1 MMEEKIRI
9 EVENLE
15 KNERIDK
22 YLSSKL
28 DDSFSRAKIQKLI
41 DEELIL
47 VNDKVIKSSY
57 KVSNGDVIL
66 ITDKEEDMS
75 VKPEKMDID
84 IVYEDDDVMVINKK
98 SGVVVHPAPGNY
110 SGTLV
115 NGLMYLSKDL
125 SHVNGEFRPGI
136 VHRIDKDTSGL
147 LIVAKNDKAHRIL
160 AEELKE
166 KKVKRKYITLVSG
179 VINHDVGEIDAPI
192 GRDPSDRKKMCVTST
207 NSKDAITHFRVLER
221 YKNASLIECELETG
235 RTHQIRV
242 HMKYINHPVINDPVY
257 GKSNHGEFG
266 QLLHAKEITFTHPTT
281 KEIMTFSCEVPEEFN
296 KILEEYK
303 EESEIKWI

>member
-22 YLSSKL
+22 YISSKL

-47 VNDKVIKSSY
+47 VNDKVIKNSY

-166 KKVKRKYITLVSG
+166 KKIKRKYIALVSG
-179 VINHDVGEIDAPI
+179 VINHDIGEIDAPI
-192 GRDPSDRKKMCVTST
+192 GRDSSDRKKMCVTST

-257 GKSNHGEFG
+257 GKNNHGEFG

-281 KEIMTFSCEVPEEFN
+281 KEVMTFSCEVPEEFN

-303 EESEIKWI
+303 EE

>member
-9 EVENLE
+9 DVENLE
-15 KNERIDK
+15 KSERIDK

-28 DDSFSRAKIQKLI
+28 DDNFSRAKIQKLI

-47 VNDKVIKSSY
+47 VNDKVVKSSY

-66 ITDKEEDMS
+66 ITDKEDDMS
-75 VKPEKMDID
+75 IKPEKMDID
-84 IVYEDDDVMVINKK
+84 IIYEDDDVMVINKK

-166 KKVKRKYITLVSG
+166 KKIKRKYIALVSG
-179 VINHDVGEIDAPI
+179 VINHDIGEIDAPI

-207 NSKDAITHFRVLER
+207 NSKEAITHFRVLER
-221 YKNASLIECELETG
+221 YKNASLIECILETG

-257 GKSNHGEFG
+257 GKNNHGEFG
-266 QLLHAKEITFTHPTT
+266 QLLHAKEIIFTHPTT
-281 KEIMTFSCEVPEEFN
+281 KKVMTFSCNVPEEFN

-303 EESEIKWI
+303 EE

>member
-166 KKVKRKYITLVSG
+166 KKVKRKYIALVSG
-179 VINHDVGEIDAPI
+179 VINHDLGEIDAPI

-242 HMKYINHPVINDPVY
+242 HMNYINHPVINDPVY
-257 GKSNHGEFG
+257 GKNNHGEFG

-281 KEIMTFSCEVPEEFN
+281 KEVMTFSCEVPEEFN

-303 EESEIKWI
+303 EE

>member
-166 KKVKRKYITLVSG
+166 KKIKRKYIALVSG
-179 VINHDVGEIDAPI
+179 VINHDIGEIDAPI

-303 EESEIKWI
+303 EE

>member
-166 KKVKRKYITLVSG
+166 KKIKRKYIALVSG
-179 VINHDVGEIDAPI
+179 VINHDIGEIDAPI

-242 HMKYINHPVINDPVY
+242 HMKYIDHPVINDPVY

-303 EESEIKWI
+303 EE

>member
-9 EVENLE
+9 DVENLE
-15 KNERIDK
+15 KSERIDK

-28 DDSFSRAKIQKLI
+28 DDNFSRAKIQKLI

-166 KKVKRKYITLVSG
+166 KKIKRKYIALVSG

-221 YKNASLIECELETG
+221 YKNASLIECILETG

-257 GKSNHGEFG
+257 GKNNHGEFG

-303 EESEIKWI
+303 EE

>member
-47 VNDKVIKSSY
+47 VNDKVIRSSY

-166 KKVKRKYITLVSG
+166 KKIKRKYIALVSG
-179 VINHDVGEIDAPI
+179 VINHDIGEIDAPI

-281 KEIMTFSCEVPEEFN
+281 KEVMTFSCEVPEEFN

-303 EESEIKWI
+303 EE

>member
-22 YLSSKL
+22 YLLSKL
-28 DDSFSRAKIQKLI
+28 DDNFSRAKIQKLI

-166 KKVKRKYITLVSG
+166 KKIKRKYIALVSG

-281 KEIMTFSCEVPEEFN
+281 KEVMTFSCEVPEEFN

-303 EESEIKWI
+303 EE

>member
-22 YLSSKL
+22 YLPSKL
-28 DDSFSRAKIQKLI
+28 DDNFSRAKIQKLI

-166 KKVKRKYITLVSG
+166 KKIKRKYIALVSG
-179 VINHDVGEIDAPI
+179 VINHDIGEIDAPI

-281 KEIMTFSCEVPEEFN
+281 KEVMTFSCEVPEEFN

-303 EESEIKWI
+303 EE

>member
-9 EVENLE
+9 DVENLE

-28 DDSFSRAKIQKLI
+28 DDNFSRAKIQKLI

-166 KKVKRKYITLVSG
+166 KKIKRKYIALVSG

-207 NSKDAITHFRVLER
+207 NSKEAITHFRVLER

-242 HMKYINHPVINDPVY
+242 HMKYIDHPVINDPVY

-303 EESEIKWI
+303 EE

>member
-28 DDSFSRAKIQKLI
+28 DNSFSRAKIQKLI
-41 DEELIL
+41 DEGLML

-166 KKVKRKYITLVSG
+166 KKIKRKYIALVSG
-179 VINHDVGEIDAPI
+179 VINHDIGEIDAPI

-257 GKSNHGEFG
+257 GKNNHGEFG

-281 KEIMTFSCEVPEEFN
+281 KEVMSFSCEVPEEFN

-303 EESEIKWI
+303 EE

>member
-125 SHVNGEFRPGI
+125 SHINGEFRPGI

-166 KKVKRKYITLVSG
+166 KKIKRKYIALVSG
-179 VINHDVGEIDAPI
+179 VINHDIGEIDAPI

-257 GKSNHGEFG
+257 GKNNHGEFG

-281 KEIMTFSCEVPEEFN
+281 KEVMTFSCEVPEEFN

-303 EESEIKWI
+303 EE

>member
-47 VNDKVIKSSY
+47 VNDKIIKSSY

-166 KKVKRKYITLVSG
+166 KKIKRKYIALVSG
-179 VINHDVGEIDAPI
+179 VINHDIGEIDAPI

-257 GKSNHGEFG
+257 GKNNHGEFG

-281 KEIMTFSCEVPEEFN
+281 KEVMSFSCEVPEEFN

-303 EESEIKWI
+303 EE

>member
-47 VNDKVIKSSY
+47 VNDKIIKSSY

-166 KKVKRKYITLVSG
+166 KKVKRKYIALVSG

-257 GKSNHGEFG
+257 GKNNHGEFG

-281 KEIMTFSCEVPEEFN
+281 KEVMTFSCEVPEEFN

-303 EESEIKWI
+303 EE

>member
-98 SGVVVHPAPGNY
+98 SGVEVHPAPGNY

-166 KKVKRKYITLVSG
+166 KKIKRKYIALVSG
-179 VINHDVGEIDAPI
+179 VISHDIGEIDAPI

-257 GKSNHGEFG
+257 GKNNHGEFG

-281 KEIMTFSCEVPEEFN
+281 KEVMTFSCEVPEEFN

-303 EESEIKWI
+303 EE

>member
-115 NGLMYLSKDL
+115 NGLMYL
-125 SHVNGEFRPGI
+125 
-136 VHRIDKDTSGL
+136 
-147 LIVAKNDKAHRIL
+147 IVAKNDKAHRIL

-166 KKVKRKYITLVSG
+166 KKIKRKYIALVSG
-179 VINHDVGEIDAPI
+179 VISHDIGEIDAPI

-257 GKSNHGEFG
+257 GKNNHGKFG

-281 KEIMTFSCEVPEEFN
+281 KEVMTFSCEVPEEFN

-303 EESEIKWI
+303 EE

>member
-28 DDSFSRAKIQKLI
+28 DNSFSRAKIQKLI

-166 KKVKRKYITLVSG
+166 KKIKRKYIALVSG
-179 VINHDVGEIDAPI
+179 VINHDIGEIDAPI

-257 GKSNHGEFG
+257 GKNNHGEFG

-281 KEIMTFSCEVPEEFN
+281 KEVMTFSCEVPEEFN

-303 EESEIKWI
+303 EE